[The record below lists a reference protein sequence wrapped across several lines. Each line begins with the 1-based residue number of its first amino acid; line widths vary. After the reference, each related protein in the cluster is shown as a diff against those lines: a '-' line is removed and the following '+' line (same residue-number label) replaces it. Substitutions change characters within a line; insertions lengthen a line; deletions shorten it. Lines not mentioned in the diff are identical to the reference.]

1 MSRIIRTVSLN
12 SETDALAAKKANFSA
27 WVRQQLIGEDIIST
41 NSHSTPVLFAQRGL
55 CNPSAKP
62 RCGLCFPFGNC
73 TPDDIKSYNKGLI
86 SGSDLQSL
94 TRAFYGDIIQPG
106 QSMLDI
112 VIKEPSTPP
121 QRERKYVRRLVKW
134 LIEWI

>member
-12 SETDALAAKKANFSA
+12 SETDALAAQKANFSA
-27 WVRQQLIGEDIIST
+27 WVRQQLVGEEIIST
-41 NSHSTPVLFAQRGL
+41 NSHSTPVLFARRGI

-62 RCGLCFPFGNC
+62 RCGLCFPYGNC
-73 TPDDIKSYNKGLI
+73 TPENIQLYNKGLI
-86 SGSDLQSL
+86 SGDALKDL
-94 TRAFYGDIIQPG
+94 TRSFYEDIIQPG

-121 QRERKYVRRLVKW
+121 QRDRKYVRRLVKW

>member
-73 TPDDIKSYNKGLI
+73 TPEDIKSYNKGLI
-86 SGSDLQSL
+86 SGSDLQDL
-94 TRAFYGDIIQPG
+94 TRSFYGDIIQPG

>member
-12 SETDALAAKKANFSA
+12 AETDALASKKANFSA
-27 WVRQQLIGEDIIST
+27 WVRQQLVGEEIIST
-41 NSHSTPVLFAQRGL
+41 NEHSTPVLFATRGL

-62 RCGLCFPFGNC
+62 RCGLCFPYGNC
-73 TPDDIKSYNKGLI
+73 TPEDIKSYNKGLI
-86 SGSDLQSL
+86 SGNELQDL
-94 TRAFYGDIIQPG
+94 TRAVYGDIVQPG

-112 VIKEPSTPP
+112 SIKEPLTPP
-121 QRERKYVRRLVKW
+121 QRERKYIRRLVKW